1 MEKGV
6 STTTVNIYDDANQMA
21 THLQELPQ
29 FLGLQNAFAALK
41 KDDIAFTMFKKFQT
55 QQMTLQQKQ
64 MQGQELTDDEIKEI
78 QELAQK
84 IGDIDAIKNLME
96 QERQLSQT
104 MDELNQIISKPIADI
119 YQA

>member
-1 MEKGV
+1 M
-6 STTTVNIYDDANQMA
+6 TVNIYDDANQMA

-64 MQGQELTDDEIKEI
+64 MQGQQPTEDEIQAAQDLAGKVGEIEVVKTLMEKEQAVDQMLSQINQVITKPI
-78 QELAQK
+78 QEL
-84 IGDIDAIKNLME
+84 
-96 QERQLSQT
+96 
-104 MDELNQIISKPIADI
+104 
-119 YQA
+119 YQG

>member
-1 MEKGV
+1 M
-6 STTTVNIYDDANQMA
+6 TVNIYDDANQMA
-21 THLQELPQ
+21 TNLQTLPQ
-29 FLGLQNAFAALK
+29 FLGLQKCFCRLK

-64 MQGQELTDDEIKEI
+64 MQGEELTDDEIKEI

-96 QERQLSQT
+96 QERQLSQL

-119 YQA
+119 YQG